1 MACKIEEEFNPWPS
15 FVDIFSS
22 VILVLLLF
30 LLVVLANL
38 GYYMQ
43 FKYKVSYTG
52 SISNSELIG
61 SPSSTTTSE
70 TTQTSS
76 SAANGSNP
84 NSDLNI
90 QIIQEQKQMVLA
102 LQNQIAVD
110 ETALK
115 SAKGTDEAISAGI
128 NIADKK
134 EDTTELQKTI
144 TSDGYLVITYKADEL
159 FVDDAISKQLKDFL
173 SKAKSKNASHQIF
186 IYSSDTKNQLSATIA
201 KQISLARTMSV
212 RNLIKKFGYEKKDI
226 NIDLSVL
233 PEVKEP
239 IDAKNGYIVIKTTK

>member
-1 MACKIEEEFNPWPS
+1 MASKFEEEFNPWPS
-15 FVDIFSS
+15 FVDVFSS

-38 GYYMQ
+38 GYYAQ

-52 SISNSELIG
+52 SVSSDDLIRT
-61 SPSSTTTSE
+61 PVSSVTT
-70 TTQTSS
+70 
-76 SAANGSNP
+76 NP
-84 NSDLNI
+84 NSDVNI
-90 QIIQEQKQMVLA
+90 QIIKEQKQMVLA
-102 LQNQIAVD
+102 LKNQLVAE

-115 SAKGTDEAISAGI
+115 SAEGTDELESAGI
-128 NIADKK
+128 NVADTRASDI
-134 EDTTELQKTI
+134 EIQKMLI
-144 TSDGYLVITYKADEL
+144 TDEYFIVTYKADEL

-173 SKAKSKNASHQIF
+173 SKAKSKNASHQIL

-226 NIDLSVL
+226 NIDLSTL
-233 PEVKEP
+233 PEIKEP